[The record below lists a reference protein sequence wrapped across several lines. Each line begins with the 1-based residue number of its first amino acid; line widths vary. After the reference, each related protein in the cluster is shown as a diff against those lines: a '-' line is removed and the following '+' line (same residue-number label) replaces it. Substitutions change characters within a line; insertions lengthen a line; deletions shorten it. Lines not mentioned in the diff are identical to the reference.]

1 MVPNEKPFQ
10 VAHDLISEGPV
21 VQLAVDVT
29 KNPKPLTLVPSD
41 IAVEDVVINPLKLS
55 NNRRKTG

>member
-29 KNPKPLTLVPSD
+29 KNQKLLALVPSD
-41 IAVEDVVINPLKLS
+41 IAVEDVVINPLKTL
-55 NNRRKTG
+55 